1 MRIAPVDAG
10 HDRRDVERRGT
21 DTFEIVGR
29 EAELA
34 SVRAFVDQAGAGL
47 AALVLDGDAGIGKS
61 TLWLAGVEHARA
73 RACGFCR
80 HGRRRPSGPLLT
92 QGSAICLRTPSR
104 RPCPHS
110 KRREGVPSRS

>member
-1 MRIAPVDAG
+1 MDAG
-10 HDRRDVERRGT
+10 QDRREVKLRGT
-21 DTFEIVGR
+21 STFEIVGR

-73 RACGFCR
+73 RGLR
-80 HGRRRPSGPLLT
+80 VLSSRPAEAERALAHAGL
-92 QGSAICLRTPSR
+92 AICLRTPLR
-104 RPCPHS
+104 RPCPRS
-110 KRREGVPSRS
+110 KRREGVPLRS